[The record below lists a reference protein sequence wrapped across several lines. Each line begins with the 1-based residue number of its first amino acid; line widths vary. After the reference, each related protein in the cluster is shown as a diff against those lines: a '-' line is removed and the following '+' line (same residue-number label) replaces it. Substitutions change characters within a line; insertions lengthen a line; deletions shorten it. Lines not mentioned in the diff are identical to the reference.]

1 MGAPKPNSVCGNC
14 SNFTH
19 MLPTLQIRPIAIADH
34 YEVVANL
41 MRLLHENE
49 LAMNPQTAYWP
60 NIEANYMRHV
70 IAMQEDCEGRC
81 LLAYVDEVPV
91 GFMFGYLEY
100 EDDSRIEA
108 HKGPELYISDGY
120 VLPEYRRQG
129 IYGRM
134 NQLMEH
140 HYSNM
145 NVSRIL
151 RFTHA
156 HNANMQSF
164 LEQEGYKVTRLLYE
178 KWIV

>member
-1 MGAPKPNSVCGNC
+1 
-14 SNFTH
+14 
-19 MLPTLQIRPIAIADH
+19 MLPTLQIHPVNIADH

-49 LAMNPQTAYWP
+49 LSLNPRTAYWP

-70 IAMQEDCEGRC
+70 MAMQEDCEGHC
-81 LLAYVDEVPV
+81 LLASVESMPV

-100 EDDSRIEA
+100 ENDSRIEA
-108 HKGPELYISDGY
+108 NKGPELYVSDGY

-129 IYGRM
+129 IYAQM
-134 NQLMEH
+134 NKMMEQ
-140 HYSNM
+140 HYSTM

-156 HNANMQSF
+156 NNANMQSF
-164 LEQEGYKVTRLLYE
+164 LEHNGYTVTRLLYE
-178 KWIV
+178 KWT